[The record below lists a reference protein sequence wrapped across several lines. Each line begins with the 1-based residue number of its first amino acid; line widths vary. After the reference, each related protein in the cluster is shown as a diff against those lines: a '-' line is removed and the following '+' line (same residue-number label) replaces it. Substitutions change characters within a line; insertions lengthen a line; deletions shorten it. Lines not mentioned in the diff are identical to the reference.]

1 MRRKYNCPFYNYTI
15 LEWYEDQIRES
26 DQKGTE
32 TEHCKICE
40 LGIKMWGKFLFQ
52 AVFWIKNFMKGNIYR
67 HQCWNPSL
75 TKGPPIW
82 VRMFRSG
89 VRLRILHRNNRLN
102 EKGIKFHTWTSG
114 SQMRNFVA
122 NEPILEEW
130 FLAQNGSIRIKNR
143 TDSYCWNKSTD
154 TDHGPPVF
162 MSFWVKWCRK

>member
-15 LEWYEDQIRES
+15 LEWYEDQISES

-89 VRLRILHRNNRLN
+89 VRLRILHRNDSTPEQPFVRKRHKISHMDIRFTNAKLRG
-102 EKGIKFHTWTSG
+102 E
-114 SQMRNFVA
+114 RANFGGMVFGTKRKHPDQ
-122 NEPILEEW
+122 EPDRFVL
-130 FLAQNGSIRIKNR
+130 LK
-143 TDSYCWNKSTD
+143 
-154 TDHGPPVF
+154 
-162 MSFWVKWCRK
+162 